1 MPMELYSEPTAQK
14 PCQSGLGPDGHF
26 STEKR
31 AHGLYYLSGRLGNCT
46 NIVAEV
52 RWRSVRAIRAR
63 IDSSNSGDIIL
74 YRREVDEK

>member
-52 RWRSVRAIRAR
+52 R
-63 IDSSNSGDIIL
+63 
-74 YRREVDEK
+74 